1 MHIGGRSEKEGEGS
15 PLPVLTFGAFP
26 ECDSGRTRR
35 RRYDKPLRGD
45 TKHLTEALPKPA
57 LLYHQKAITMNT
69 DPVSEAGQHR
79 EERYLGIE
87 AEVSHSPLHEGEGG
101 LAVDCLALCLDPWR
115 GIVQGEPEG
124 GLPG

>member
-1 MHIGGRSEKEGEGS
+1 MYIGGRSEKEGEGS
-15 PLPVLTFGAFP
+15 PLPILSFGAFP

-57 LLYHQKAITMNT
+57 LLYHQKAIAMNT

-101 LAVDCLALCLDPWR
+101 LALDCLAESLHTRR
-115 GIVQGEPEG
+115 GIVQGEP
-124 GLPG
+124 